1 MQFKPTFSVL
11 AAIVLSMASVKL
23 ATASPVVETR
33 AAEVDG
39 DLYACTDANWA
50 GQCENLGF
58 YNGQCENFPADLQ
71 DDISSIGPDAG
82 WVCVLYINDNCDGSA
97 GSLIVTSPGFDQ
109 LQWGNDALSSFV
121 CTTP

>member
-1 MQFKPTFSVL
+1 MQFKSTFSVL
-11 AAIVLSMASVKL
+11 AAVVLSMASVKL

-39 DLYACTDANWA
+39 DIFACTDANWA

-58 YNGQCENFPADLQ
+58 FNGQCENFPADLQ

-82 WVCVLYINDNCDGSA
+82 WVCVLYMCVVYFFLPTPDVRIGTDGLTNCSG
-97 GSLIVTSPGFDQ
+97 GMML
-109 LQWGNDALSSFV
+109 
-121 CTTP
+121 